1 MPDHSDDRLVIL
13 LPGLRDRLLKIL
25 FKSKRASTNTQIW
38 SSATNLK
45 RKKIDYGLHSSLNP
59 MSQSVYSTD
68 DEVSSFIRPENQA
81 NVMAKIQTDC
91 QVAKAVWCRQGG
103 KAQRD

>member
-1 MPDHSDDRLVIL
+1 
-13 LPGLRDRLLKIL
+13 
-25 FKSKRASTNTQIW
+25 
-38 SSATNLK
+38 
-45 RKKIDYGLHSSLNP
+45 

-91 QVAKAVWCRQGG
+91 QVAKAV
-103 KAQRD
+103 